1 MSIRKTSNLTTIGGI
16 ISGVGTGLVGIPITV
31 TTYYAQIVKD
41 GVPHWF
47 SVLTLP
53 MILLGFIMAMIGT
66 TVLGVASRGQDD
78 VPTIPQ
84 VEAATAKAVAD
95 KVVSATEAQPAEM
108 PAVPVVIVNPPEH
121 KVGES

>member
-16 ISGVGTGLVGIPITV
+16 ISGVGTGFVGIPITV

-53 MILLGFIMAMIGT
+53 MILLGFILATIGT
-66 TVLGVASRGQDD
+66 VLLGVASRGQDD

-84 VEAATAKAVAD
+84 VEAATVQAVAD
-95 KVVSATEAQPAEM
+95 KVVTVTNAKPSEM
-108 PAVPVVIVNPPEH
+108 PAVPVVIVNPER
-121 KVGES
+121 KVGE

>member
-1 MSIRKTSNLTTIGGI
+1 MFKKTGTLTTIGGI

-53 MILLGFIMAMIGT
+53 MILLGFVMAMVGT
-66 TVLGVASRGQDD
+66 VVLGTASKGADD
-78 VPTIPQ
+78 HSTVPQI
-84 VEAATAKAVAD
+84 EAATVKAVAD
-95 KVVSATEAQPAEM
+95 KAVSITDAKPDEM
-108 PAVPVVIVNPPEH
+108 PAVPVIIVNKKE
-121 KVGES
+121 GA

>member
-1 MSIRKTSNLTTIGGI
+1 MSIRKTSTLTTLGGI

-53 MILLGFIMAMIGT
+53 MILSGFVMAMIGT

-84 VEAATAKAVAD
+84 VEAATVKAVAE
-95 KVVSATEAQPAEM
+95 KVVSATDAKPSEM
-108 PAVPVVIVNPPEH
+108 PAVPVVIVQKKED
-121 KVGES
+121 V